1 MGKPY
6 CLMDS
11 LWGDFPHYV
20 RRNIQ
25 ECFQEVLNI
34 MLPKRGNI
42 RTLWKH
48 KDFYH
53 QRDPSKRKPWKFI
66 YIYIARNGEAFFQ
79 DIFQKTCKPH
89 QAIYFY
95 YASHNKFE
103 IVTSTSHLF
112 LQTFLLKKPNKQ
124 HPQKTKKSSNMSC
137 VLCIFCNFLL
147 LMDKIRLTTKDDE
160 NIPLFIGFQPSQVVQ
175 DFFHQQ

>member
-53 QRDPSKRKPWKFI
+53 QRDPSKRKPWKLYI
-66 YIYIARNGEAFFQ
+66 YIYILQEMVKPFFK
-79 DIFQKTCKPH
+79 IFSKKPVNHIKLSTFITLLTTSLRLLHQPRTFSCKPS
-89 QAIYFY
+89 YLR
-95 YASHNKFE
+95 N
-103 IVTSTSHLF
+103 
-112 LQTFLLKKPNKQ
+112 QTN
-124 HPQKTKKSSNMSC
+124 
-137 VLCIFCNFLL
+137 
-147 LMDKIRLTTKDDE
+147 
-160 NIPLFIGFQPSQVVQ
+160 NIPKKQKNPATCHVFCV
-175 DFFHQQ
+175 FFAIFYCWWTKSG